1 MKKILAIVATL
12 FCVTGMIFAEDQDEY
27 LKQQEL
33 IANNKTITIVP
44 KDQHQDGI
52 KTAKVQIEYTPSTH
66 EVHIYY
72 DCLAVSYDQGAA
84 MNTILECLKDFQD
97 QNMQYE
103 SYRYMRK
110 DSVKYYN
117 DERKLKW
124 ARYHSWVEF
133 KPRTLDESISDYIK
147 QQQTKTN

>member
-1 MKKILAIVATL
+1 MKKILAITMAL
-12 FCVTGMIFAEDQDEY
+12 FCAAGMVFADDVDDY
-27 LKQQEL
+27 LKQQEV
-33 IANNKTITIVP
+33 NNKTITIVP
-44 KDQHQDGI
+44 KDQHQDGV
-52 KTAKVQIEYTPSTH
+52 KTAKVQLEYTPSTH

-117 DERKLKW
+117 DERKIKW

-133 KPRTLDESISDYIK
+133 KPRTLDDSIKDYIM
-147 QQQTKTN
+147 QQQNKAN

>member
-1 MKKILAIVATL
+1 MKKILAITMAL
-12 FCVTGMIFAEDQDEY
+12 FCAAGMVFADDVDDY
-27 LKQQEL
+27 LKQQEV
-33 IANNKTITIVP
+33 NNKTITIVP
-44 KDQHQDGI
+44 KDQHQDGV
-52 KTAKVQIEYTPSTH
+52 KTAKVQLEYTPSTH

-133 KPRTLDESISDYIK
+133 KPRTLDDSIKDYIM
-147 QQQTKTN
+147 QQQNKAN

>member
-1 MKKILAIVATL
+1 MKKILAILVAL
-12 FCVTGMIFAEDQDEY
+12 FCVSGAVFADEIDDI

-33 IANNKTITIVP
+33 EQNNKTITITP
-44 KDQHQDGI
+44 ADQHQDGI
-52 KTAKVQIEYTPSTH
+52 KTAKVTMDYTPSTH

-72 DCLAVSYDQGAA
+72 ECLAVSYDQGAA
-84 MNTILECLKDFQD
+84 MNTILECLKDFQIE
-97 QNMQYE
+97 NNYE
-103 SYRYMRK
+103 SYRYLRK

-133 KPRTLDESISDYIK
+133 KPRTL
-147 QQQTKTN
+147 NF

>member
-1 MKKILAIVATL
+1 MKKILAITMAL
-12 FCVTGMIFAEDQDEY
+12 FCAAGMVFADEVDEY
-27 LKQQEL
+27 LKQQE
-33 IANNKTITIVP
+33 ANNKTITIVP
-44 KDQHQDGI
+44 KDQHQDGV
-52 KTAKVQIEYTPSTH
+52 KTAKVQLEYTPSTH

-72 DCLAVSYDQGAA
+72 DCLAVSYDQGSA

-97 QNMQYE
+97 QNLQYE

-117 DERKLKW
+117 DDRKLKW

-133 KPRTLDESISDYIK
+133 KPRTLDDSIKDYIM
-147 QQQTKTN
+147 QQNKAN

>member
-1 MKKILAIVATL
+1 MKKILAILTAL
-12 FCVTGMIFAEDQDEY
+12 FCVAGAAFADEIDDI
-27 LKQQEL
+27 LKQQEA
-33 IANNKTITIVP
+33 IDNNKTITITP

-84 MNTILECLKDFQD
+84 MNTILECLKDFQEE
-97 QNMQYE
+97 NMYE
-103 SYRYMRK
+103 SYRYLRK

-117 DERKLKW
+117 DARKLKW
-124 ARYHSWVEF
+124 ARYHSYVEF
-133 KPRTLDESISDYIK
+133 KPRTL
-147 QQQTKTN
+147 NF

>member
-1 MKKILAIVATL
+1 MKKILAITMAL
-12 FCVTGMIFAEDQDEY
+12 FCAAGMIFADEVDEY
-27 LKQQEL
+27 LKQQE
-33 IANNKTITIVP
+33 ANNKTITIVP
-44 KDQHQDGI
+44 KDQHQDGV
-52 KTAKVQIEYTPSTH
+52 KTAKVQLEYTPSTH

-72 DCLAVSYDQGAA
+72 DCLAVSYDQGSA

-97 QNMQYE
+97 QNLQYE

-117 DERKLKW
+117 DDRKLKW

-133 KPRTLDESISDYIK
+133 KPRTLDDGIKDYIM
-147 QQQTKTN
+147 QQNKAN

>member
-1 MKKILAIVATL
+1 MKKILAITMAL
-12 FCVTGMIFAEDQDEY
+12 FCAAGVVFADDVDDY
-27 LKQQEL
+27 LKQQEV
-33 IANNKTITIVP
+33 NNKTITIVP
-44 KDQHQDGI
+44 KDQHQDGV
-52 KTAKVQIEYTPSTH
+52 KTAKVQLEYTPSTH

-133 KPRTLDESISDYIK
+133 KPRTLDDSIKDYIM
-147 QQQTKTN
+147 QQQNKAN